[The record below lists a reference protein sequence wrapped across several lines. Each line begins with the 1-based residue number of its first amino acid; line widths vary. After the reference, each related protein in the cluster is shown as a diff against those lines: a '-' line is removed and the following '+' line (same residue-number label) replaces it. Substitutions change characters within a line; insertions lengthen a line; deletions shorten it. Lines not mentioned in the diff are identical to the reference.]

1 MDSLT
6 HVVLGAAL
14 GEVTL
19 GKRIGYKAML
29 IGALADTV
37 PDFDVFANFFTDDEI
52 LKLQLHRA
60 YTHSI
65 LTQFIWA
72 FPFAW
77 ITYVLFKRSISY
89 GRWYLLWILGL
100 LTHITLDSQTTYG
113 TQWFNP
119 FSNMLV
125 GFNNICVVDLVFTL
139 PFMLF
144 VIACLF
150 MRKDN
155 PLRQRTAW
163 MGLGYAI
170 LYLCGTVVTKNVVAN
185 HFEAELKRQ
194 NIPAEQV
201 YTSPAFFTNFLWSG
215 IANSKDSVW
224 LGEYSVLQKRE
235 TIKVVSYPRNTA
247 LVDNYPDRRSAEVL
261 KWFSQD
267 KYFATESGDTLK
279 FYNVKWGRGDYR
291 ETDAD
296 KAIPFHFEVYP
307 DGKGG
312 YTSANVQ
319 ADFGG
324 DKFKSALKAFLHR
337 ITDAGDY

>member
-37 PDFDVFANFFTDDEI
+37 PDFDVFANFFTHDEI
-52 LKLQLHRA
+52 LKLQLHRS
-60 YTHSI
+60 YTHAI

-89 GRWYLLWILGL
+89 SRWYILWILGL

-113 TQWFNP
+113 TQWFKP
-119 FSNMLV
+119 FSDMLV
-125 GFNNICVVDLVFTL
+125 GFNNICVVDLAFTL
-139 PFMLF
+139 PFL
-144 VIACLF
+144 VLVVACLF
-150 MRKDN
+150 MRKEN
-155 PLRQRTAW
+155 PMRQRTAW
-163 MGLGYAI
+163 AGLTYAV
-170 LYLCGTVVTKNVVAN
+170 LYLGMTVVNKQIVHNR
-185 HFEAELKRQ
+185 FDGELKRQ
-194 NIPAEQV
+194 HIQV
-201 YTSPAFFTNFLWSG
+201 DNLYTSPDFFTNFLWAG
-215 IANSKDSVW
+215 IATTNDSVW
-224 LGEYSVLQKRE
+224 LGEYSLLQDRK
-235 TIKVVSYPRNTA
+235 TVNFVSYPRNTA
-247 LVDNYPDRRSAEVL
+247 LVDNYPDKRSTGVL
-261 KWFSQD
+261 KWFSQG
-267 KYFATESGDTLK
+267 KYFAAQSGDTLK
-279 FYNVKWGRGDYR
+279 FYNVKWGRGDFR
-291 ETDAD
+291 QTDMD

-319 ADFGG
+319 GKFTDGFGDAIRALFRRMVSADNW
-324 DKFKSALKAFLHR
+324 
-337 ITDAGDY
+337 